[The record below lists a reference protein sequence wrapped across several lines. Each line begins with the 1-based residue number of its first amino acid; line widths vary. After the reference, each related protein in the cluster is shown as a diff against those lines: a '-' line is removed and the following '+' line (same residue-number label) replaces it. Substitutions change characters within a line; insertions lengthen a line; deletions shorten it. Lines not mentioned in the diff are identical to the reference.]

1 MTRRRAMVSIA
12 MATPHNGAVIMSNPK
27 SNPIVIKLP
36 DDSGASQ
43 ASPLFA
49 YVVDGD
55 GKVVETTQFKGRL
68 AHLAANAQ
76 AVKGS
81 RLFVGAAFP
90 PDYPSS
96 KIDAY
101 ALSEAGAYQV
111 SVAFN
116 KDNEIAIQRL
126 PTNIGIIPPIRICE
140 VQGNISN
147 TVLINGVPQ
156 SGPVCCAR
164 VHICTVDWFFRW
176 PIWLRPVIPPS
187 VLDDLKDSIVAL
199 HEKRPVSRI
208 RSKASSVP
216 AVRASSRVTSQT
228 RSAST
233 QLKRLPSDIETQLLS
248 ATPDTIQEIVS
259 AHSAILYPYFCAWP
273 IFWPWFYRVVEQEV
287 VYTDCNGHFD
297 GWLIS
302 IGAPAVENIYVWA
315 EASIGGCWVTIY
327 NPPFPCNTY
336 WNYACGTEI
345 DITLN
350 NPAIPPCNCGA
361 TVVDGSV
368 WFTAIGQY
376 GIASNV
382 QQDETSVYGPG
393 DIATVGCTNLYDGNQ
408 LCPFGSTLDLSLAFG
423 PTLPATHYRWSWS
436 YLLDSSLNPVTSATP
451 NVITGAVERYYLWPL
466 TDGSYETGSI
476 PLLDTD
482 ADGNIAYLVPNYDVT
497 SYPGVPAEA
506 EWVSFNFLSASL
518 DSTKINNGYVIQLNL
533 ELLNKNSAGLFEV
546 ASVPVSTF
554 QISVDTNPAT
564 AYGGSVPAPYTS
576 SGSGNNYLT
585 LDPSTPG
592 NALSLSL
599 KVRVDNSDVTADINQ
614 AWLLDG
620 SGVPLPG
627 GGSGPCGFIQFT
639 NPSQN
644 LLLSFVASEPFNFA
658 TFGYDVTKGDS
669 GASVVSAGGYVFE
682 SAPPFTLSGGVFSDA
697 ASVASLLG
705 TCPQA
710 AFAESLSVYSLA
722 TDGTNALWES
732 GYPYYAEETNAF
744 ALTPS

>member
-1 MTRRRAMVSIA
+1 MPNT
-12 MATPHNGAVIMSNPK
+12 K

-36 DDSGASQ
+36 DESGAGQ

-49 YVVDGD
+49 HVLDGD
-55 GKVVETTQFKGRL
+55 GKVVETTPFKGRT
-68 AHLAANAQ
+68 AHLSASAET
-76 AVKGS
+76 VKAS
-81 RLFVGAAFP
+81 RLFIGAAFP

-101 ALSEAGAYQV
+101 SLSESGAYQV

-116 KDNEIAIQRL
+116 KDNEIAISRL
-126 PTNIGIIPPIRICE
+126 PSNIGIIPPLRFCE

-164 VHICTVDWFFRW
+164 VHICTVDWFYRW
-176 PIWLRPVIPPS
+176 PIWLRPVLPPS
-187 VLDDLKDSIVAL
+187 VLEDFKNSIVAL
-199 HEKRPVSRI
+199 RGTPVVAPV
-208 RSKASSVP
+208 RSKASKVP
-216 AVRASSRVTSQT
+216 AVRASSRSTTQPGS
-228 RSAST
+228 SAT
-233 QLKRLPSDIETQLLS
+233 HLKPLPADIETKLMS
-248 ATPDTIQEIVS
+248 ATPDTIQEIIS

-302 IGAPAVENIYVWA
+302 VGTPAVENVYVWA

-350 NPAIPPCNCGA
+350 NPAIPPCNCGVP
-361 TVVDGSV
+361 VVDGSV

-376 GIASNV
+376 GIASNI
-382 QQDETSVYGPG
+382 QQDETSVYSSA
-393 DIATVGCTNLYDGNQ
+393 DIPTVGCTNLIDAHNNQ
-408 LCPFGSTLDLSLAFG
+408 LCPFGSTLNLYLAFG
-423 PTLPATHYRWSWS
+423 NTLPATHYRWSWS
-436 YLLDSSLNPVTSATP
+436 YLLDSALNPISAATP
-451 NVITGAVERYYLWPL
+451 NVITGAVQRNYLWPL
-466 TDGSYETGSI
+466 SDGSYETGSI

-482 ADGNIAYLVPNYDVT
+482 ADGNIAYLVPNYYVT
-497 SYPGVPAEA
+497 SYPSVPADA
-506 EWVSFNFLSASL
+506 EWVSFNFQSASL
-518 DSTKINNGYVIQLNL
+518 DSTKIANGYVIQLNL
-533 ELLNKNSAGLFEV
+533 ELMNKNSAGVFEV

-564 AYGGSVPAPYTS
+564 GYGGSVPAPYTA

-599 KVRVDNSDVTADINQ
+599 KVRVDNSAVTADINQ
-614 AWLLDG
+614 AWLLDAG
-620 SGVPLPG
+620 GNPLPD
-627 GGSGPCGFIQFT
+627 GGSGCCGFIQFT
-639 NPSQN
+639 APSQDV
-644 LLLSFVASEPFNFA
+644 LLSFTASEPFNFA
-658 TFGYDVTKGDS
+658 NFSYNVTKGDS
-669 GASVVSAGGYVFE
+669 GASVLGANGYVFE
-682 SAPPFTLSGGVFSDA
+682 SAAPFTLSGGVFSDTP
-697 ASVASLLG
+697 SVSTLLG
-705 TCPQA
+705 NCAQA
-710 AFAESLSVYSLA
+710 AFAESLSVASLA

-732 GYPYYAEETNAF
+732 GLLPYYADETNAF

>member
-1 MTRRRAMVSIA
+1 MPNT
-12 MATPHNGAVIMSNPK
+12 K
-27 SNPIVIKLP
+27 SSPVVIKLP
-36 DDSGASQ
+36 DDLGASQ

-49 YVVDGD
+49 YVLDGD
-55 GKVVETTQFKGRL
+55 GKLVETTPFKGRTARL
-68 AHLAANAQ
+68 GVPAET
-76 AVKGS
+76 VKTS
-81 RLFVGAAFP
+81 RLFIGAAIP

-101 ALSEAGAYQV
+101 SLSEAGAYQV
-111 SVAFN
+111 SVAVN

-126 PTNIGIIPPIRICE
+126 PSNIGIIPPLRFCE

-147 TVLINGVPQ
+147 TVIINGVPQ
-156 SGPVCCAR
+156 SGPVCMAR
-164 VHICTVDWFFRW
+164 VRICTVDWFFRW
-176 PIWLRPVIPPS
+176 PIWLRPVLPPS
-187 VLDDLKDSIVAL
+187 VLDDLKNSIVAL
-199 HEKRPVSRI
+199 RERRVVAPV
-208 RSKASSVP
+208 RSKASRVP
-216 AVRASSRVTSQT
+216 AARASSRSTTQA
-228 RSAST
+228 RSSST
-233 QLKRLPSDIETQLLS
+233 QLKPVPAEIETQLLS
-248 ATPDTIQEIVS
+248 ATPDTIQEIIS

-302 IGAPAVENIYVWA
+302 IGTPAVENVYVWA

-336 WNYACGTEI
+336 WNYACGT
-345 DITLN
+345 DINIALN
-350 NPAIPPCNCGA
+350 NPAIPPCNCDA

-376 GIASNV
+376 GIASGI
-382 QQDETSVYGPG
+382 QQDETSVYVPAGIP
-393 DIATVGCTNLYDGNQ
+393 TVGCTNYFDSNQ
-408 LCPFGSTLDLSLAFG
+408 LCPFGSTLDLYLAFG
-423 PTLPATHYRWSWS
+423 NTLPATHYRWSWN
-436 YLLDSSLNPVTSATP
+436 YILDSALNPISGAS

-466 TDGSYETGSI
+466 SDGSYETGSI

-482 ADGNIAYLVPNYDVT
+482 AGGNIAYLVPNYAAS
-497 SYPGVPAEA
+497 SYPGVSAEA

-518 DSTKINNGYVIQLNL
+518 DSTKISNGYVIQLNL
-533 ELLNKNSAGLFEV
+533 ELLNKNALGLFEV

-585 LDPSTPG
+585 LDTSTPG

-599 KVRVDNSDVTADINQ
+599 KMRVDNSAVTADINQ

-620 SGVPLPG
+620 SGMPLPG

-639 NPSQN
+639 APSQN

-658 TFGYDVTKGDS
+658 TFNYNVTKGDS
-669 GASVVSAGGYVFE
+669 GASVTGAGGYVFAN
-682 SAPPFTLSGGVFSDA
+682 APPFTLSGGVFSDA
-697 ASVASLLG
+697 PSVATLLKA
-705 TCPQA
+705 CPQA
-710 AFAESLSVYSLA
+710 AFAESLSVLSLA
-722 TDGTNALWES
+722 TDGTSRLWES